1 MNKSSENTNHI
12 DLQLIE
18 EIANGN
24 RESFKELY
32 EKYVRQIFSFVYKIT
47 KDNKLTEEVVNDTMF
62 EVWKG
67 AENFKGNSAVLTW
80 IFGIAHNKSMNE
92 LRKKRPEALDPEE
105 FSRFA
110 SSDETAEEVVMKKD
124 RSERMKEALNELSP
138 EHRTVLELTFYN
150 GMSYP
155 EIAEIM
161 QCPVNTVKTRMFYAK
176 EKLKESLSRYGINQE
191 EQQL

>member
-1 MNKSSENTNHI
+1 MNKTTENTNHL

-24 RESFKELY
+24 RESFKALY
-32 EKYVRQIFSFVYKIT
+32 EKYVRQVFSFVYKIT

-67 AENFKGNSAVLTW
+67 AGNFKGNSAVLTW

-110 SSDETAEEVVMKKD
+110 SSDDTAEEVVMKKD
-124 RSERMKEALNELSP
+124 RSQRMNEALGELSP

-150 GMSYP
+150 GLSYQ

-161 QCPVNTVKTRMFYAK
+161 ECPVNTVKTRMFYAK

-191 EQQL
+191 EQQ

>member
-18 EIANGN
+18 EIADGN
-24 RESFKELY
+24 RESFKVLY
-32 EKYVRQIFSFVYKIT
+32 EKYVRQIFSFVFKIT

-67 AENFKGNSAVLTW
+67 AGNFKGNSAVLTW

-124 RSERMKEALNELSP
+124 RSERMNQALSELSP
-138 EHRTVLELTFYN
+138 EHRTVLELTFFN
-150 GMSYP
+150 GMSYQ

-161 QCPVNTVKTRMFYAK
+161 ECPVNTVKTRMFYAK
-176 EKLKESLSRYGINQE
+176 EKLKESLSRYGISQE
-191 EQQL
+191 EQ

>member
-1 MNKSSENTNHI
+1 MNKTPENTNHL

-24 RESFKELY
+24 RESFKALY
-32 EKYVRQIFSFVYKIT
+32 EKYVRQVFSFVYKIT

-67 AENFKGNSAVLTW
+67 AGNFKGNSAVLTW

-124 RSERMKEALNELSP
+124 RSQRMNEALGELSP

-150 GMSYP
+150 GLSYQ

-161 QCPVNTVKTRMFYAK
+161 ECPVNTVKTRMFYAK

-191 EQQL
+191 EQQ

>member
-1 MNKSSENTNHI
+1 MNKTPENTNHS

-18 EIANGN
+18 EIVDSNKEA
-24 RESFKELY
+24 FKALY
-32 EKYVRQIFSFVYKIT
+32 EKYVRQVFSFVYKIT
-47 KDNKLTEEVVNDTMF
+47 RDSKLTEEVVNDTMF

-67 AENFKGNSAVLTW
+67 AANFKGNSTVLTW

-110 SSDETAEEVVMKKD
+110 SSDETAEEIVVKKD
-124 RSERMKEALNELSP
+124 RSERMNYAMSELSP

-150 GMSYP
+150 GLSYQ

-161 QCPVNTVKTRMFYAK
+161 ECPVNTVKTRMFYAK
-176 EKLKESLSRYGINQE
+176 NKLKESLSKYGINQQE
-191 EQQL
+191 L

>member
-1 MNKSSENTNHI
+1 MNKTSENTNHP

-18 EIANGN
+18 EIANGD
-24 RESFKELY
+24 REAFKTLY
-32 EKYVRQIFSFVYKIT
+32 EKYVRQVFSFVYKIT

-67 AENFKGNSAVLTW
+67 AGNFKGNSAVLTW

-124 RSERMKEALNELSP
+124 RSERMNEALKELSP
-138 EHRTVLELTFYN
+138 EHRTVLELTYYN
-150 GMSYP
+150 GLSYQ

-161 QCPVNTVKTRMFYAK
+161 ECPVNTVKTRMFYAK
-176 EKLKESLSRYGINQE
+176 EKLKESLSRYGLNQQ
-191 EQQL
+191 EQ

>member
-1 MNKSSENTNHI
+1 MNRTSQETNQT
-12 DLQLIE
+12 DLKLIE
-18 EIANGN
+18 DIADSNK
-24 RESFKELY
+24 EAFKALY
-32 EKYVRQIFSFVYKIT
+32 EKYVRQVFSFVYKIT
-47 KDNKLTEEVVNDTMF
+47 KDSKLTEEVVNDTMF

-67 AENFKGNSAVLTW
+67 AGNFKGNSTVLTW

-110 SSDETAEEVVMKKD
+110 SSDENAEEIIVKKD
-124 RSERMKEALNELSP
+124 RSERMNIALSELTP

-150 GMSYP
+150 GLSYQ

-161 QCPVNTVKTRMFYAK
+161 ECPVNTVKTRMFYAK
-176 EKLKESLSRYGINQE
+176 EKLKESLDRYGLNQE
-191 EQQL
+191 EL